1 MKTLK
6 YLAIGVLLTIV
17 AAPAMA
23 QTDGKE
29 AVKQVKA
36 ILKENAPDANKR
48 IADIAKP
55 FKKDAVVLTAIGREY
70 LIADNTAKATEYAN
84 SAVSKNKS
92 YGEAYILL
100 GDIAIH
106 DDDGGKAAEMFQQAM
121 YMDKTNPEGYR
132 RYANLMVNSSPE
144 SSIDALEQLRKNVP
158 GYPIDLIAAEVSDRA
173 GNMKQAIEY
182 YSNVDLSQMKEGQL
196 ASYATDLFLT
206 GDFDKSLEVAQYG
219 VGKAP
224 RYAAFNRLSLYNYT
238 ERKEYDK
245 ALEYADRLFNASDSA
260 KFSAFD
266 YQYVGHANVG
276 AKNYAVAIETFNRIL
291 TLEDANDDAKLD
303 ALKQISTAY
312 SDQDDY
318 ENAIPAYEKYL
329 AANPSPT
336 ASDYAALG
344 TLYTYKANDE
354 EGDAQLSTL
363 EKADKV
369 YADLAVKF
377 PDAEEFAYFQRA
389 RLAMIS
395 DPNLVNGTAKPYY
408 DKLIEIITA
417 DGNIEGTSLT
427 RLVQAYQY
435 EMIYS
440 LQILDDV
447 SASKEYASKVLE
459 LDPENEQAGLVMTL
473 ETK

>member
-1 MKTLK
+1 MKALK

-17 AAPAMA
+17 SAPAMA
-23 QTDGKE
+23 QLDGKA
-29 AVKQVKA
+29 AVEEVKN
-36 ILKENAPDANKR
+36 ILKSGAPDANKR

-70 LIADNTAKATEYAN
+70 LIADDTEKATEYAN
-84 SAVSKNKS
+84 NAISKNKS

-106 DDDGGKAAEMFQQAM
+106 NDDGGKAAEMFQQAM

-132 RYANLMVNSSPE
+132 RYANLMVKSSPE
-144 SSIDALEQLRKNVP
+144 ASIDALEQLHKNIP
-158 GYPIDLIAAEVSDRA
+158 GYPIDLIAAEVSDRS
-173 GNMKQAIEY
+173 GNMQQAIEY
-182 YSNVDLSQMKEGQL
+182 FGKVSLSEMKEDQL

-206 GDFDKSLEVAQYG
+206 GDYNKSLEVAQYG
-219 VGKAP
+219 VKKAP

-238 ERKEYDK
+238 ENKEFDK
-245 ALEYADRLFNASDSA
+245 ALYYADKLFNESDSA

-276 AKNYAVAIETFNRIL
+276 AKNYAVAIETFNKIL

-329 AANPSPT
+329 AANTNAT

-344 TLYTYKANDE
+344 TLYTYKASEE
-354 EGDAQLSTL
+354 EGLTQEATVAQ
-363 EKADKV
+363 ADKV
-369 YADLAVKF
+369 YADLAEKF
-377 PDAEEFAYFQRA
+377 PDAQEYAYFQRA
-389 RLAMIS
+389 RLAGMI
-395 DPNLVNGTAKPYY
+395 DPDLSKGAAKPYY
-408 DKLIEIITA
+408 DKLIEVIEA
-417 DGNIEGTSLT
+417 DGTPEGTSLT
-427 RLVQAYQY
+427 RLIQAYQY
-435 EMIYS
+435 NMIYA
-440 LQILDDV
+440 LQVLDDID
-447 SASKEYASKVLE
+447 ASKRYAAKVLE
-459 LDPENEQAGLVMTL
+459 YDPENEQAKLVQTL
-473 ETK
+473 E